1 MHFYLNCMEFHKK
14 NKNKNNKQAALLAV
28 STTVGTTYLEG
39 NFFLEAFKFG
49 TFQPLSLPFHFPCWG
64 SAGDGGQQLDGEARA
79 AFPLPSAEGRRQKR
93 CSRASKLSRTHT
105 HTLPICNILSLTH
118 SRLGRAVTRLCQAG
132 MDARRYPRCQAPA
145 APLQA
150 SRSQPCEPAP
160 EPLRDLTH

>member
-28 STTVGTTYLEG
+28 STTVGTTYLEA
-39 NFFLEAFKFG
+39 NFFWKLLNLGFFSLFLCRFISPAGEVQEMG
-49 TFQPLSLPFHFPCWG
+49 GSSWMGRRVRLSL
-64 SAGDGGQQLDGEARA
+64 S
-79 AFPLPSAEGRRQKR
+79 PLLKAEDKRDAPVPPSSLA
-93 CSRASKLSRTHT
+93 HT
-105 HTLPICNILSLTH
+105 RTLPICNILSLTH
-118 SRLGRAVTRLCQAG
+118 SRLGRAVSRLCQAG